1 MKADPSTL
9 RTPKT
14 KGNYAPQHCLT
25 FLEKFDGELRD
36 DWPEMHTFVH
46 EMHVVHLGSGKK
58 VLRDPS
64 DITVIEGADASA
76 VGLATPRR
84 PATRSRIAATA
95 SPPARATS
103 TTALSNAQKD
113 TYLHLPAVWHT
124 WNKSLASYVRK
135 AFPDEVRRVLIRLCG
150 DDGLGIL
157 EHIEARG
164 RAAKGSALQLSLLL
178 DLDERQRR
186 GVGAPTVSNWEA
198 YAQEIQ
204 SIATGAGGIDDD
216 QLLIRLR
223 AGVYAF
229 PESICSRAVD
239 AADAVSTPAEV
250 VSAVSHFLEQEQ
262 LRRALTAAYRG
273 DRPPA
278 TAPADPT
285 TETEQPW
292 PATDIPRQWDATRH
306 RPCTHQAIKG
316 CDGRHFDF
324 QCPASRSALAVTT
337 DDPSP
342 ALAAQRGRD
351 PPMNVS
357 SSGRPQQ
364 PSATASWSPFEH
376 PPCLNWRRGREGCD
390 GRHHLPQCPLP
401 RPVAAVDDVTPTPAP
416 ALTVIPAPETS
427 AAERDFSALFTTV
440 GPAITTLRPVL
451 SVAGSYCAATDSDY
465 KLAGVQPDGAC
476 FDCDGYETAS
486 EDGDSCGSYELADET
501 V

>member
-1 MKADPSTL
+1 MTTMKADPSSI

-14 KGNYAPQHCLT
+14 KGSYSPQHCLT
-25 FLEKFDGELRD
+25 FLEQFDAELRD
-36 DWPEMHTFVH
+36 DWPDMHTFVH
-46 EMHVVHLGSGKK
+46 EMHIVHLGSGKK
-58 VLRDPS
+58 VLRDPA
-64 DITVIEGADASA
+64 DIAVIEGADAA
-76 VGLATPRR
+76 TTGLATPRR

-95 SPPARATS
+95 TPPARTTS
-103 TTALSNAQKD
+103 TAALSNAQKD
-113 TYLHLPAVWHT
+113 IYLHLPAVWHA
-124 WNKSLASYVRK
+124 WNKNLAAFARK
-135 AFPDEVRRVLIRLCG
+135 AFSAEVRRALIRLCG

-164 RAAKGSALQLSLLL
+164 RASKGSAFQLSLLL

-186 GVGAPTVSNWEA
+186 GVGEPTVSNWEA
-198 YAQEIQ
+198 YAQDIQ

-239 AADAVSTPAEV
+239 AADAVSTPTEV

-262 LRRALTAAYRG
+262 LRRTLTAAYRG

-285 TETEQPW
+285 TDKPW
-292 PATDIPRQWDATRH
+292 PATDIPRRWDAARH
-306 RPCTHQAIKG
+306 RPCTHQDAQG

-324 QCPASRSALAVTT
+324 QCPATRTAAAVTAG
-337 DDPSP
+337 DPSP

-376 PPCLNWRRGREGCD
+376 PACLNWRRGREGCD

-401 RPVAAVDDVTPTPAP
+401 RPVAAVDDVTPAPAP
-416 ALTVIPAPETS
+416 ALTVIPAHETS
-427 AAERDFSALFTTV
+427 AAERDFSALFGI
-440 GPAITTLRPVL
+440 GPAVATFRPVL
-451 SVAGSYCAATDSDY
+451 SVAGAYCAETDGDY
-465 KLAGVQPDGAC
+465 KHAGVQPDGAC